1 VSRAKKGHPSGLGS
15 LSIVERKATLRQT
28 SSIVQDI
35 VSFEPM
41 IQSVTS
47 KAEDLQ
53 QAAPASEITCK
64 YENLSRTAKELY
76 EKQRETVEGH
86 QAFIDAGNDFSTWVR
101 AAKERLSKCEEP
113 TGDKE
118 SLATKLNHLK
128 SGIMKWTEYEDQYK
142 EAVEWLS
149 KTEESVQSFNKLQ
162 STLEAKR
169 ATLELFQDHLQTLF
183 GWQQELDNL
192 NLKAQVCLP
201 LINF

>member
-1 VSRAKKGHPSGLGS
+1 MLYPLRDFQVSRAKKGHPSGLGS

-128 SGIMKWTEYEDQYK
+128 VMIS
-142 EAVEWLS
+142 
-149 KTEESVQSFNKLQ
+149 
-162 STLEAKR
+162 
-169 ATLELFQDHLQTLF
+169 FQDF
-183 GWQQELDNL
+183 W
-192 NLKAQVCLP
+192 KLP
-201 LINF
+201 LSMSYAF